1 MCGIIGYTGTK
12 RDVVKVLING
22 LKRLEYRGYDS
33 CGSAVLNCEGK
44 IELDRVKGRVDLL
57 VQRVLE
63 KNYKNVSCGIAHT
76 RWATHGIPAEE
87 NAHPHTDCRNE
98 IVVVHNGIIENY
110 LELKTE
116 LNKHDFKSE
125 TDTEVIPHLIEELI
139 NQNLRKEVIIKSEF
153 LQPVFFK
160 AFIDVVSKL
169 KGSFAL
175 AVMWSKVPGVILAAR
190 RFSPLVIGVGE
201 EEFFVSS
208 DVAGFL
214 EYTKKT
220 YFVDDDEIVFL
231 DPKNI
236 AFFDINGKK
245 KNKEISLISWDIK
258 MAEKGGYRHFMIKEI
273 FEQDIGFE
281 NTIMRRVL
289 PVDSNLF
296 ERETGISDNDLKSF
310 SHIHFVGC
318 GTAYHACLCGKYLFE
333 SFGIAADADLASEFP
348 YRQNVLDKNA
358 LVCVITQSGETAD
371 TLEAVRIAKRNGNKI
386 FAIVNVV
393 GSTVSREANW
403 VLYTHC
409 GPEIAVASTKAF
421 TSQLAALYVLLLHI
435 AYKRDKL
442 LITKAREYA
451 KELIEIPK
459 VIRKIFKSEE
469 YIKKIVD
476 DVSDKNDF
484 LYTARGI
491 NYPIALEGALKLK
504 EISYLHA
511 EGYAAG
517 EMKHGP
523 IAIINEGMPVVAISL
538 STSDLELMRS
548 NIEEVK
554 ARGAKV
560 IALCDDVSSKYVRA
574 DWKIIVPKV
583 SEWFSPVT
591 SVIPLQIFAY
601 YVAFK
606 KGLDIDK
613 PRNLAKS
620 VTVK

>member
-1 MCGIIGYTGTK
+1 MCGIVGYTGTK
-12 RDVVKVLING
+12 RDPVKVLING

-33 CGSAVLNCEGK
+33 CGIAILDYEGK

-57 VQRVLE
+57 AKKVLE
-63 KNYKNVSCGIAHT
+63 KNYKNISCGIAHT
-76 RWATHGIPAEE
+76 RWATHGIPTEE
-87 NAHPHTDCRNE
+87 NAHPHIDCNGE

-110 LELKTE
+110 LELKNE
-116 LNKHDFKSE
+116 LDKHSFRSD
-125 TDTEVIPHLIEELI
+125 TDTEIIPHLIEELI
-139 NQNLRKEVIIKSEF
+139 NRNLRKEMVIRSEF

-160 AFIDVVSKL
+160 AFIDAISKL
-169 KGSFAL
+169 KGSFAI
-175 AVMWSKVPGVILAAR
+175 AAIWSKLPGVILAAR
-190 RFSPLVIGVGE
+190 KFSPLVVGVGE
-201 EEFFVSS
+201 EEFFISS
-208 DVAGFL
+208 DVSGFF
-214 EYTKKT
+214 EHTKKA
-220 YFVDDDEIVFL
+220 YFVDDDEIVFMDL
-231 DPKNI
+231 KNI
-236 AFFDINGKK
+236 AFFDMSGKK
-245 KNKEISLISWDIK
+245 KNKEINLISWDIK
-258 MAEKGGYRHFMIKEI
+258 MAERGGYRHFMIKEI
-273 FEQDIGFE
+273 FEQDTAFE
-281 NTIMRRVL
+281 NTLMRRIL
-289 PVDSNLF
+289 PVDSNIF
-296 ERETGISDNDLKSF
+296 EKETGMSDKDLKSF
-310 SHIHFVGC
+310 SYIHFIGC

-333 SFGIAADADLASEFP
+333 SFGIPADADLASEFP

-358 LVCVITQSGETAD
+358 LICVITQSGETAD
-371 TLEAVRIAKRNGNKI
+371 TLEAVRIAKRNGNRI

-393 GSTVSREANW
+393 GSTVSREADW

-421 TSQLAALYVLLLHI
+421 TSQLAALYVLLLHT

-451 KELIEIPK
+451 KELIELPK
-459 VIRKIFKSEE
+459 IIRKIFKSEE

-484 LYTARGI
+484 LYIARGI

-523 IAIINEGMPVVAISL
+523 IAIINDGIPVVAIAF
-538 STSDLELMRS
+538 STSDFELMRS

-560 IALCDDVSSKYVRA
+560 IALCDDISSKQVRA
-574 DWKIIVPKV
+574 DWRILVPKV

-591 SVIPLQIFAY
+591 STIPLQMFAY
-601 YVAFK
+601 YIAFK